1 MMKKGVFITT
11 TFILNIILFSACAT
25 TSTARK
31 EKMGK
36 YSYWLKEEVALL
48 ITEEEEK
55 EFMNLMS
62 DKEKERFMEIFWAK
76 RDPTPRTKENEFKE
90 EWYRRLEYVQKNFTQ
105 GPEKGWHCDMGKVY
119 MFLGP
124 PARVRSVQPRK
135 QIEDSGADQMEPS
148 ATIWVKESYQEWIYP
163 PMPDLGLEGPFSVIF
178 RKYSFAGGSGIRSPQ
193 GLLSEDH
200 SGYSLDQQTP
210 KDILHALEIFPQVV
224 IFNPFLESLQRPK
237 FFLDKESFEGK
248 LINDFIATGKE
259 VRRIPLQW
267 KPIFTRASSDDIYL
281 SLMVRIDAQNLDKDK
296 LREMTFF
303 GKLKGTDEG
312 EQEFLQPVTTEETEK
327 GGLLATFGFP
337 AKPGR
342 YTLYLGARGED
353 REQRTLL
360 KSELDIPDFWNGELN
375 ASSLILSPEVV
386 TDSGLEGERGFS
398 PFRIGQYEATPFWG
412 NVFKRD
418 EFLNILFHIYNARL
432 EDDAV
437 SLKVEYFIISE
448 EAGYR
453 LNPQVIEEKLEAGKT
468 IAGGTQVSLSPL
480 KPDQYIFKVRIT
492 DLIAEKSIERE
503 TEFIVE

>member
-1 MMKKGVFITT
+1 MKKGAVIFAA
-11 TFILNIILFSACAT
+11 FILNIILFSACVT
-25 TSTARK
+25 TGTARK

-36 YSYWLKEEVALL
+36 YSYWLNEEVMLL

-55 EFMNLMS
+55 EFMNLTS
-62 DKEKERFMEIFWAK
+62 DKEKERFIGIFWTK
-76 RDPTPRTKENEFKE
+76 RDPTPRTEENEFKE
-90 EWYRRLEYVQKNFTQ
+90 EWDRRLEYVQKNFTQ

-119 MFLGP
+119 MFFGP
-124 PARVRSVQPRK
+124 PAKVKSVLPRK
-135 QIEDSGADQMEPS
+135 QMEDSGADQMEPS
-148 ATIWVKESYQEWIYP
+148 ATIWVKEPYQEWVYP

-178 RKYSFAGGSGIRSPQ
+178 RKYSFARDSGIRSPQ
-193 GLLSEDH
+193 RLLREDH

-210 KDILHALEIFPQVV
+210 KDILHALEIFPQAV
-224 IFNPFLESLQRPK
+224 IFNPFFEILQRPK

-248 LINDFIATGKE
+248 LIDNFIATGEE

-267 KPIFTRASSDDIYL
+267 KPIFTRASSGDIYL
-281 SLMVRIDAQNLDKDK
+281 SLMVRIDVQSLDKNK
-296 LREMTFF
+296 LSEMTFF
-303 GKLKGTDEG
+303 GKVKGTEEG
-312 EQEFLQPVTTEETEK
+312 EKEFLQSVTTEETEK

-342 YTLYLGARGED
+342 CTLYLGTRGED
-353 REQRTLL
+353 REQHTLL

-375 ASSLILSPEVV
+375 TSSLILSPEVV
-386 TDSGLEGERGFS
+386 TNSGLEEEGGFS

-412 NVFKRD
+412 NAFKQN

-432 EDDAV
+432 ENDAV
-437 SLKVEYFIISE
+437 SLNVEYFIISE

-480 KPDQYIFKVRIT
+480 KPGRYIFKVRIT